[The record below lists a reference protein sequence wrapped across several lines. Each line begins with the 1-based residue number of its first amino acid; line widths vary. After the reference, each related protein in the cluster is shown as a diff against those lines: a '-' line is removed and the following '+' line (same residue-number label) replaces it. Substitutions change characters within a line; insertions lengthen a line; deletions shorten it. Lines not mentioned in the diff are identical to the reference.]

1 MIHDVINKL
10 NLYQQQNVDISVRE
24 VVKNENNFKAFS
36 IKGRGRVVLSS
47 DRFFD
52 TKKRL
57 CLALFS
63 LF

>member
-36 IKGRGRVVLSS
+36 MKGRGRMVLSS
-47 DRFFD
+47 IRFFLGP
-52 TKKRL
+52 KKPG
-57 CLALFS
+57 FS
-63 LF
+63 PF